1 MGLPIKPTMAL
12 TRIGAGV
19 LTWANPPLSATVFG
33 IKGGAE
39 SSAYTARLFGIRD
52 IALGLGVMSRKPA
65 VRKATLRLA
74 MLCDAA
80 DCAAAVLDAKQGKL
94 TPAGSALL
102 IGGAAAFAVM
112 GVIALS
118 RED

>member
-1 MGLPIKPTMAL
+1 MRLPIKPTMAL

-39 SSAYTARLFGIRD
+39 SSAYTARLFGSRD
-52 IALGLGVMSRKPA
+52 ALLGLAVLSRKPT
-65 VRKATLRLA
+65 VRRAALKAGIVI
-74 MLCDAA
+74 DAA
-80 DCAAAVLDAKQGKL
+80 DCAAAVLDAKEGKL
-94 TPAGSALL
+94 TPVGSALL
-102 IGGAAAFAVM
+102 IGGAAAFAVL

-118 RED
+118 QED

>member
-1 MGLPIKPTMAL
+1 MALPLRPTMAL
-12 TRIGAGV
+12 TRLGAGA
-19 LTWANPPLSATVFG
+19 LSWAQPERATKAFG
-33 IKGGAE
+33 LPGPT
-39 SSAYTARLFGIRD
+39 SDYTARLFGIRD

-80 DCAAAVLDAKQGKL
+80 DCAAGVLEAKAGKT

-102 IGGAAAFAVM
+102 IGGAAAFVVM
-112 GVIALS
+112 GALALS